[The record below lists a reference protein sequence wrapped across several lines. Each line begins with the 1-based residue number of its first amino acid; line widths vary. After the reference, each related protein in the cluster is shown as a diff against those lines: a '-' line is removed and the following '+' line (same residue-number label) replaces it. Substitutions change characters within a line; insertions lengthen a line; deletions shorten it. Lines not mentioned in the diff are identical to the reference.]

1 MATFDEA
8 FVIVVG
14 VEGGLV
20 DNPADPGGLTKFG
33 VSSRSYPN
41 EDIRNLTLER
51 AKALYLQDYWLK
63 VGADKLPPPLALL
76 AFDSAVNNGPGR
88 ASRFLQQAAGVAQD
102 GIIGPATLA
111 AVAKK
116 PLAEIIAEF
125 QARRTLFM
133 LTLPTVSTFGLGW
146 SRRLFHV
153 TLAALA
159 FEAKAQP
166 VIPDPP
172 PVVVIHDQTDAIARI
187 EAIEVT
193 LRKLLEDKAYTD
205 ALNQRPHVEPVP

>member
-1 MATFDEA
+1 
-8 FVIVVG
+8 
-14 VEGGLV
+14 
-20 DNPADPGGLTKFG
+20 
-33 VSSRSYPN
+33 
-41 EDIRNLTLER
+41 
-51 AKALYLQDYWLK
+51 
-63 VGADKLPPPLALL
+63 
-76 AFDSAVNNGPGR
+76 
-88 ASRFLQQAAGVAQD
+88 
-102 GIIGPATLA
+102 
-111 AVAKK
+111 
-116 PLAEIIAEF
+116 
-125 QARRTLFM
+125 
-133 LTLPTVSTFGLGW
+133 
-146 SRRLFHV
+146 V

>member
-14 VEGGLV
+14 VEGGFV
-20 DNPADPGGLTKFG
+20 DNPADPGGATRWG
-33 VSSRSYPN
+33 ISQRSYPA

-51 AKALYLQDYWLK
+51 AKELYRADYWLK

-76 AFDSAVNNGPGR
+76 VFDSAVNNGPGR

-102 GIIGPATLA
+102 GLIGPATLA
-111 AVAKK
+111 AVVKK

-133 LTLPTVSTFGLGW
+133 LTLPTVGTFGLGW

-159 FEAKAQP
+159 FETKAQP
-166 VIPDPP
+166 PAPA
-172 PVVVIHDQTDAIARI
+172 PVVVIHDQPDYVARL
-187 EAIEVT
+187 ETLEVQV
-193 LRKLLEDKAYTD
+193 RKMAEDHAYTE
-205 ALNQRPHVEPVP
+205 ALNQRPHVEPVQ